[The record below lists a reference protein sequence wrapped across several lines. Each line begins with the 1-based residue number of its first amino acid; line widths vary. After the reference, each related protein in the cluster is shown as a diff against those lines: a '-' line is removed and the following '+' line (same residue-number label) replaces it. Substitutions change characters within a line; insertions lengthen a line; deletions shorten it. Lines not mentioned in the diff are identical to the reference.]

1 MQKSRIFEENVQQEA
16 QVVPAFHGDRVM
28 VLLEYYDLAP
38 PGELEV
44 EDDNKKKIGVPN
56 PAYYT

>member
-1 MQKSRIFEENVQQEA
+1 
-16 QVVPAFHGDRVM
+16 M